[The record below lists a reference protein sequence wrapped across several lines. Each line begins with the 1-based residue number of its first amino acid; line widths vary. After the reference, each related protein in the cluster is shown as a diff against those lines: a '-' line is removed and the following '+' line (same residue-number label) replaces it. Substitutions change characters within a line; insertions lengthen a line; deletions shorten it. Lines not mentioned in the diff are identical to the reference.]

1 VCSSDLEVRR
11 DEFPVVVQAYET
23 DNRHE
28 VFVAEQV
35 VHNQVEI
42 DQFTARYTGKLIKAR
57 KMTDVEYKQQP
68 EKTAADHKRSSAGT
82 VFLIILALLVVLAV
96 IGFATGWIQENF
108 GIKIP

>member
-1 VCSSDLEVRR
+1 MEVRR

-28 VFVAEQV
+28 LFVAEQV
-35 VHNQVEI
+35 VNNQLEI
-42 DQFTARYTGKLIKAR
+42 DQFTTRYTGKLIKAR

-68 EKTAADHKRSSAGT
+68 EETVTRRKSTSAGT
-82 VFLIILALLVVLAV
+82 VFLIILVLLVVLAA

-108 GIKIP
+108 GIEIP

>member
-1 VCSSDLEVRR
+1 MEVRR

-23 DNRHE
+23 DTRHE

-35 VHNQVEI
+35 VNNQLEI

-68 EKTAADHKRSSAGT
+68 EDRAHKRKGNSAVT
-82 VFLIILALLVVLAV
+82 AFLIILALLVVLAV
-96 IGFATGWIQENF
+96 VGFATGWIQDNL
-108 GIKIP
+108 GIELP

>member
-1 VCSSDLEVRR
+1 MEVRR

-35 VHNQVEI
+35 VNNQVEI

-68 EKTAADHKRSSAGT
+68 DLTVNKRKGTSAGT
-82 VFLIILALLVVLAV
+82 VFLVILLVLVVLAA
-96 IGFATGWIQENF
+96 IGFATGWIQQNF
-108 GIKIP
+108 GISIP

>member
-1 VCSSDLEVRR
+1 MEVRR

-28 VFVAEQV
+28 LFVAEQV
-35 VHNQVEI
+35 VNNQLEI

-68 EKTAADHKRSSAGT
+68 EETTAKRKGTSPLT
-82 VFLIILALLVVLAV
+82 VFLIILVLLVVLAA
-96 IGFATGWIQENF
+96 IGFATGWIQSNF
-108 GIKIP
+108 GIEIP